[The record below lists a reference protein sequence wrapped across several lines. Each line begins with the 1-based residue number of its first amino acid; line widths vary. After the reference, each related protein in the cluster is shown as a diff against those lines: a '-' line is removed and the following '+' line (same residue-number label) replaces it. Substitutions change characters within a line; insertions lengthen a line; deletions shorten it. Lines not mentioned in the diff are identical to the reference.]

1 MKIYF
6 LVLSL
11 FLFNGSFSQTN
22 VNDLGKKSFEEVIN
36 SESISPCEVTEKK
49 TITYCVEDGSRLS
62 FLFKNQVL
70 SGIMTMT
77 AFSTQYAAERELEN
91 EIQRSKSSLGIEP
104 YISNGKTMFNTLES
118 PIFVTFSVEFVNK
131 TYFLVHYIGKK

>member
-49 TITYCVEDGSRLS
+49 
-62 FLFKNQVL
+62 Q
-70 SGIMTMT
+70 
-77 AFSTQYAAERELEN
+77 
-91 EIQRSKSSLGIEP
+91 
-104 YISNGKTMFNTLES
+104 
-118 PIFVTFSVEFVNK
+118 
-131 TYFLVHYIGKK
+131 

>member
-1 MKIYF
+1 M
-6 LVLSL
+6 
-11 FLFNGSFSQTN
+11 
-22 VNDLGKKSFEEVIN
+22 
-36 SESISPCEVTEKK
+36 
-49 TITYCVEDGSRLS
+49 
-62 FLFKNQVL
+62 FKNQVL